1 MEYSLDNCITNI
13 QDLIPQLAN
22 FVGQFNTFIME
33 QNVNVVSDSGGSLGI
48 DVPHNMPEAQARSV
62 TRRVE
67 VLDSLIDSHRITIKE
82 LFRQGFEHEAVEK
95 AKNSRYISVLTDK
108 QITFNSLISSYGH
121 CPK

>member
-22 FVGQFNTFIME
+22 FVGQFNTLIME

-95 AKNSRYISVLTDK
+95 TKNSRYVSVLTDK
-108 QITFNSLISSYGH
+108 QRTFNSLISSYGH